1 MRYGSS
7 TIRMRPFAA
16 GLLAVFAVLC
26 IGCREDGTVRV
37 RSLTFKGTRAVDDAP
52 LRAAIATRVSSRLP
66 WGREARFDRARF
78 TADTQRIQAFYADRG
93 FPDARVTSVD
103 VRLNARQDAVDLTVS
118 IDEGVPVTVTA
129 VTFDGFDVLAPD
141 RLAAVRAGMPLT
153 VGEPRDRRDVI
164 RAQEIA
170 LNELR
175 EHGYAYA
182 KVATQE
188 DDGPGGKT
196 ATIVFRA
203 DPGPL
208 TRFGSIEIAG
218 TRSVDARIIER
229 QLTYRPG
236 DLYRRSLVQTS
247 QRRLYTMQLFQFV
260 NIEMLNPER
269 QEPQLRT
276 RVTVA
281 EGRHQRANFGVG
293 YGTEEKARADGEYHH
308 VNFFGGAREAGAH
321 ARWSSL
327 DRGVRLDFTQPYF
340 IDPGLALGGE
350 AQQWWTYTPVYRS
363 VVTGGKATLT
373 RRLSTRMSWTLSLIS
388 ERTSSTIDLDQ
399 LPDQTRRDELRDDL
413 IALGL
418 DPSTNRQEGTL
429 NALAFD
435 YQRTTAD
442 NLLDARTG
450 YQLAFHVE
458 EAGRLLPGTFNYYA
472 VSTDGRHYQPMSTRL
487 VWANRLQ
494 LGGMWPIANR
504 PGNVPF
510 NKKYFLGGASSIRG
524 WGRFEV
530 GPLSEG
536 FPVGGNALVAFTSEV
551 RATLSNRLGG
561 VLFLDGGHVWPDTH
575 GIRLGDLRYASGAG
589 LRYQTPVGPLRFDLG
604 YQLNRLPGLRVE
616 GQPEGRRWRMHF
628 SIGQAF

>member
-1 MRYGSS
+1 MRLLVASLLVAL
-7 TIRMRPFAA
+7 AA
-16 GLLAVFAVLC
+16 LFGAC
-26 IGCREDGTVRV
+26 QENGTVRV
-37 RSLTFKGTRAVDDAP
+37 RSLTFQGVRSVHESR
-52 LRAAIATRVSSRLP
+52 LHAAIATRVSSRLP
-66 WGREARFDRARF
+66 WGRAAIFDRARF

-93 FPDARVTSVD
+93 FPDARVASVD
-103 VRLNARQDAVDLTVS
+103 VQLNGRQDAVDLVVT
-118 IDEGVPVTVTA
+118 IEEGKPVTVTSI
-129 VTFDGFDVLAPD
+129 TFDGFDVLPPD
-141 RLAAVRAGMPLT
+141 RLAAVRDTIPLS
-153 VGEPRDRRDVI
+153 VGRPRDRRHVLA
-164 RAQEIA
+164 AQETA

-182 KVATQE
+182 RVTTQE
-188 DDGPGGKT
+188 EDGSSSK
-196 ATIVFRA
+196 ATRIAFRA

-218 TRSVDARIIER
+218 NDSVQGRVIQR
-229 QLTYRPG
+229 QLAYQPG
-236 DLYRRSLVQTS
+236 DLYRRSVVQAS

-260 NIEMLNPER
+260 NIEMLNTEK
-269 QEPQLRT
+269 QEPALHT

-281 EGRHQRANFGVG
+281 EGRHQRVNFGVG
-293 YGTEEKARADGEYHH
+293 YGTEEKARADGQYRHL
-308 VNFFGGAREAGAH
+308 NFLGGAREAGAH

-327 DRGVRLDFTQPYF
+327 DRGVRLDFNQPYF
-340 IDPGLALGGE
+340 LASNLWLGGE
-350 AQQWWTYTPVYRS
+350 AQQWWTYTPIYRS

-373 RRLSTRMSWTLSLIS
+373 RRLSTRMSWTVSLIA
-388 ERTSSTIDLDQ
+388 ERTSSTIDLDR
-399 LPDQTRRDELRDDL
+399 LPDQTQRDELRDDL

-435 YQRTTAD
+435 YQRSTAD
-442 NLLDARTG
+442 NLLNARTG

-458 EAGRLLPGTFNYYA
+458 EAGRLLPGSFNYYA
-472 VSTDGRHYQPMSTRL
+472 ASTDARHYQPVSDRL

-494 LGGMWPIANR
+494 LGGVWPIADR

-536 FPVGGNALVAFTSEV
+536 FPVGGNALLAFTSEV
-551 RATLSNRLGG
+551 RATLSNRVGG
-561 VLFLDGGHVWPDTH
+561 VLFLDGGDVWPDTH
-575 GIRLGDLRYASGAG
+575 AIRLRDLRYATGVG

-616 GQPEGRRWRMHF
+616 GRPEGRRWRMHF